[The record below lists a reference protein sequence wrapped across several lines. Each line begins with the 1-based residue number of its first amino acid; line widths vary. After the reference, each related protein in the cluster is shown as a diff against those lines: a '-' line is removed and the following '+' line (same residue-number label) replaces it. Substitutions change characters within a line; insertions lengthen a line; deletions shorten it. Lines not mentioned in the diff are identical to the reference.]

1 MAHLLLCVKSRP
13 SRRSIPA
20 RIPCRRGRPR
30 ARLYPPGSPLF
41 GIRAAQL
48 QLLVPGPQDNAPHAG
63 SRNNFPLFASPHAS
77 LRLCTSCRAAGPSRP
92 AFSITGGVLSRR
104 QPQGSARRQAPR
116 PGQSS
121 TRRLVAPRSHSFC
134 AQERRRQPRR
144 SFGGAAAR
152 RVRRPSTKNRCR
164 SNVHGTQEGGVSL
177 GILHPRKSSSE
188 AAAED
193 FHSAF

>member
-1 MAHLLLCVKSRP
+1 MRTMPATIISAAAASRSQDMAHLLLCVKSRP

-77 LRLCTSCRAAGPSRP
+77 LRLCTPCRAAGPSRP
-92 AFSITGGVLSRR
+92 ASSIPGGVLSRR

-144 SFGGAAAR
+144 SFLNF
-152 RVRRPSTKNRCR
+152 PEKLHSSTMRLAER
-164 SNVHGTQEGGVSL
+164 S
-177 GILHPRKSSSE
+177 
-188 AAAED
+188 
-193 FHSAF
+193 